1 MARPPPAGIWPPSER
16 HLALPSPAAPRLT
29 LASKTGLRAL
39 RHQDG
44 NLRFADARLKKLQ
57 SPSPVFAT
65 ARLRLIRPAN
75 PGIASTLRHPRLP
88 AVRTPQADPP
98 PAPHWPNVAPATP

>member
-44 NLRFADARLKKLQ
+44 NRRFADARLKKLQ
-57 SPSPVFAT
+57 SPSPVFAP
-65 ARLRLIRPAN
+65 ARLRLIRPSNQAM
-75 PGIASTLRHPRLP
+75 SSSLWYPRLP
-88 AVRTPQADPP
+88 PVPTPQADPP
-98 PAPHWPNVAPATP
+98 PAPH